1 MEGSSPSKFQ
11 MMTELEV
18 NQFIVSGEIE
28 LIPAGILHT
37 ESSAVRMRGIGK
49 QTTGGRESL
58 IEKLRFNQ

>member
-1 MEGSSPSKFQ
+1 
-11 MMTELEV
+11 MMIELEV

-28 LIPAGILHT
+28 LIPAGILDT
-37 ESSAVRMRGIGK
+37 ESSAVRRRGIGK

>member
-49 QTTGGRESL
+49 QMTGGESL
-58 IEKLRFNQ
+58 IEKLKFNQ

>member
-11 MMTELEV
+11 MMIELEV

-37 ESSAVRMRGIGK
+37 ESSAVRMRGIRR
-49 QTTGGRESL
+49 QTTGGDSL
-58 IEKLRFNQ
+58 IEKLKFNQ